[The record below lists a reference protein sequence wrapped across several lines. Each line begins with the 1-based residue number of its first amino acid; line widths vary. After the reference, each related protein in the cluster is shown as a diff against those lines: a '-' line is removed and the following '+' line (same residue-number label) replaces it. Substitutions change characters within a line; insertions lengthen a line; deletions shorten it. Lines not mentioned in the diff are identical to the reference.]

1 MFLSVLEL
9 KKLKKLMSSPINFL
23 EVLNNYKN
31 ILWPFIEAN
40 LNQVKDYPEFCRLQ
54 SQYQPILD
62 FHFSMVSDYPKR
74 KGKYIRPSLVL
85 LTAQSMG
92 FSLDKSLPTAAAM
105 QLSEDWILSHDDIED
120 QSDSR
125 RGAPALQKIYGDHLA
140 LNAGDALHVLMWQV
154 LSQNFSLL
162 DKNITQQIQQE
173 FFTMLNRT
181 ILGQTIEIKWIED
194 NRYELTID
202 DVLLIAESKTC
213 YYTISGPMRL
223 GAILAGATTD
233 QLNSI
238 YKFGLALGKSFQ
250 IIDDLLDL
258 TSDFSGQKS
267 QAGNDIYEG
276 KRTVILIHLLEN
288 IDSQNKIKL
297 IEILNK
303 SRTQKTAAEVTWV
316 IDQMKACGSLDF
328 ARQLADDYS
337 HQSRQIFDNELTFL
351 SNEPFRS
358 HLSACID
365 FITTRTH

>member
-1 MFLSVLEL
+1 
-9 KKLKKLMSSPINFL
+9 MSPPINFL
-23 EVLNNYKN
+23 EVLNSYKN
-31 ILWPFIEAN
+31 LLWPFIETN
-40 LNQVKDYPEFCRLQ
+40 LNQIKDYPEFCRLPD
-54 SQYQPILD
+54 QYRSVLD
-62 FHFSMVSDYPKR
+62 FHFTMVSDYPHR

-92 FSLDKSLPTAAAM
+92 FSLDKALSTAAAM
-105 QLSEDWILSHDDIED
+105 QLSEDWILNHDDIED
-120 QSDSR
+120 QSEQR
-125 RGAPALQKIYGDHLA
+125 RGLPAIQKIYGDHLA
-140 LNAGDALHVLMWQV
+140 LNAGDALHILMWQV
-154 LSQNFSLL
+154 LSRNFSLL
-162 DKNITQQIQQE
+162 DKNIAEQIQQE

-194 NRYELTID
+194 HRYDLKID

-223 GAILAGATTD
+223 GAILAGATKD

-238 YKFGLALGKSFQ
+238 YKFGLSLGKSFQ

-267 QAGNDIYEG
+267 QVGNDIYEG
-276 KRTVILIHLLEN
+276 KRTTILIHLLEN
-288 IDSQNKIKL
+288 IDSQNKTKL

-303 SRTQKTAAEVTWV
+303 SRTQKTNNEITWV
-316 IDQMKACGSLDF
+316 IDQMKTCGSLDF

-337 HQSRQIFDNELTFL
+337 RKARQIFDNELTFL

-358 HLSACID
+358 QLSACID
-365 FITTRTH
+365 FITTRNH

>member
-1 MFLSVLEL
+1 MTQST
-9 KKLKKLMSSPINFL
+9 NFI

-31 ILWPFIEAN
+31 ILWPFIETN
-40 LNQVKDYPEFCRLQ
+40 LNQIKDYPEFCRLSPKYQ
-54 SQYQPILD
+54 SIID
-62 FHFSMVSDYPKR
+62 FHFEMTTNYPRR
-74 KGKYIRPSLVL
+74 KGKYIRPVLVL

-92 FSLDKSLPTAAAM
+92 FDLNQALPTAAAM

-125 RGAPALQKIYGDHLA
+125 RGAPAIQKIYGDHLA
-140 LNAGDALHVLMWQV
+140 INAGDALHVLMWQV

-162 DKNITQQIQQE
+162 DKKIAQQIQQE

-194 NRYELTID
+194 HRYDLKID

-213 YYTISGPMRL
+213 YYTISGPIRL
-223 GAILAGATTD
+223 GAILAGGTES

-258 TSDFSGQKS
+258 TSDFSGQKT
-267 QAGNDIYEG
+267 QQGNDIYEG

-288 IDSQNKIKL
+288 IDSKNKTKL
-297 IEILNK
+297 TEILNK
-303 SRTQKTAAEVTWV
+303 SRTEKTATEVAWV

-337 HQSRQIFDNELTFL
+337 REARQIFDNELTFL
-351 SNEPFRS
+351 SNEPFHS
-358 HLSACID
+358 QLSAAIN